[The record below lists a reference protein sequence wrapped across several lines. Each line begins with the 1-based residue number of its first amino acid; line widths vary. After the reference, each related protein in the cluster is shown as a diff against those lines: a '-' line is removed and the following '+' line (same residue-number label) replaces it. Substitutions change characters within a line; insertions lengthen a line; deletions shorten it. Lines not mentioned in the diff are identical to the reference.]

1 MIIGIISDTH
11 DRIPFI
17 IKAIELLNAE
27 KVDLVLHCGDYCAPF
42 AIVPFKSLIAKMIGI
57 YGNNDAE
64 KELLKNAFLSINKE
78 VRGSFAKF
86 DINGFKIGML
96 HGENK
101 DLLDTIIECGFFDL
115 VVYGH
120 THKVDIREF
129 GKTLVI
135 NPGEICGY
143 LTGESSLALFD
154 VKTKKV
160 NIVKL

>member
-17 IKAIELLNAE
+17 IKAVEKLNAE

-42 AIVPFKSLIAKMIGI
+42 AVAPFKNLTAKMIGV

-64 KELLKNAFLSINKE
+64 KELLRNAFLSIGKE
-78 VRGSFAKF
+78 VKGSFTKL
-86 DINGFKIGML
+86 DINGFKIAML
-96 HGENK
+96 HGENE
-101 DLLDTIIECGFFDL
+101 DLLDAIIECGFFNL

-120 THKVDIREF
+120 THKVDISEVR
-129 GKTLVI
+129 KTLVV

-143 LTGESSLALFD
+143 LTGESSLALFNIEG
-154 VKTKKV
+154 KSV
-160 NIVKL
+160 NIIKL

>member
-1 MIIGIISDTH
+1 MIIGVISDTH

-17 IKAIELLNAE
+17 IKAIEKLNAE

-42 AIVPFKSLIAKMIGI
+42 AVSPFKNLAAKMIGV

-64 KELLKNAFLSINKE
+64 KELLKNAFLNIGKE
-78 VRGSFAKF
+78 VKGSFAKL
-86 DINGFKIGML
+86 DVNGFKIAML

-101 DLLDTIIECGFFDL
+101 DLLETIVECGFFDL

-120 THKVDIREF
+120 THKVEVNEV

-135 NPGEICGY
+135 NPGEVCGY
-143 LTGESSLALFD
+143 LTGESSLAL
-154 VKTKKV
+154 VNIENKKV
-160 NIVKL
+160 NVIKL